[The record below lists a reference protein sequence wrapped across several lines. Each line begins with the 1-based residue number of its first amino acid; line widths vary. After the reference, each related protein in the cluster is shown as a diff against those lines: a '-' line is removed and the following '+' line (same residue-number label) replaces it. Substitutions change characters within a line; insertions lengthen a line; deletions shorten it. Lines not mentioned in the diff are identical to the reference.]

1 MASPELMPG
10 LLSPM
15 TLAATKPL
23 KRSTCSGPTTRLTV
37 LIADSGIIALVV
49 ELRT

>member
-15 TLAATKPL
+15 ILAATKPL
-23 KRSTCSGPTTRLTV
+23 KRSTCSGPTMRLMLLT
-37 LIADSGIIALVV
+37 ADSGIIALLVA
-49 ELRT
+49 LRT